1 MINKSMKKYQDILSE
16 TSQAALDS
24 LTHRQQISKIAD
36 ILEASEKYL
45 GRPLSESEIYSFT
58 EILMEEEAP
67 VSRKDEKQKGEGQTF
82 KKGSYKIEIITPQ
95 GKVVRTASS
104 QKGLLDVIHSA
115 KNFRVLDSNNRDI
128 TSKVKT
134 FVKEREKQAQLRKN
148 LKKKGKVNEEFL
160 AERIGGKQ
168 LAQLFLAAKL
178 AFSPAA
184 AMPAAKAAAPVVT
197 QGVVQVEKAAV
208 QAGTQAT
215 KTATQAA
222 TQTAKTTTQAATQTA
237 KTATQTAAPQAAK
250 ATTQTAAPQAAKAA
264 PKTAPKTAAPQT
276 AKAVETQATKG
287 TAQAATQAAAQA
299 AKATSQEAAKQT
311 SQQAAKQAASQ
322 QAASKA
328 VSQAAAPAKAVS
340 QAPAKAT
347 QAAAATGAAGT
358 AAATGAATAAAAP
371 AALRN
376 ALFGGG
382 VGSGGG
388 VEPGYGVGNPSANL
402 YNDTLETQAR
412 SGVGGTIYYA

>member
-1 MINKSMKKYQDILSE
+1 MKKYQDILSE

-208 QAGTQAT
+208 QAGTQAA
-215 KTATQAA
+215 KTAT
-222 TQTAKTTTQAATQTA
+222 TQAA

-250 ATTQTAAPQAAKAA
+250 AVETQAAKTATTQATKTATQTAAPQAAKAA
-264 PKTAPKTAAPQT
+264 PKTAAPQA
-276 AKAVETQATKG
+276 AKAVETQAAKG
-287 TAQAATQAAAQA
+287 TAQAATQAATQAAAQA

-347 QAAAATGAAGT
+347 QSAASTGAAGT
-358 AAATGAATAAAAP
+358 AAATGAAAVASAP

-382 VGSGGG
+382 GGSGGG

>member
-1 MINKSMKKYQDILSE
+1 MKKYQDILSE

-178 AFSPAA
+178 AFSPGAV
-184 AMPAAKAAAPVVT
+184 MPAAKAVAPVVT

-208 QAGTQAT
+208 QAGTQA
-215 KTATQAA
+215 
-222 TQTAKTTTQAATQTA
+222 AKTTTQAATQTA

-328 VSQAAAPAKAVS
+328 VSQAAAPVKAVS

-382 VGSGGG
+382 GGSGGG